1 MIAKSTIIA
10 GVVAAVGVG
19 IIRHVEIRTGFKTID
34 IGGPATGKFPLPDVV
49 KKNGVPITLALAPLA
64 AAYLVNKYF

>member
-19 IIRHVEIRTGFKTID
+19 IIRHVEFRTGVTTID
-34 IGGPATGKFPLPDVV
+34 VGGPATGKFPLPDVV
-49 KKNGVPITLALAPLA
+49 HKNGVPITFALAPFV
-64 AAYLVNKYF
+64 AAYLVNQYL

>member
-34 IGGPATGKFPLPDVV
+34 LDAPTTGKFPLPDVV
-49 KKNGVPITLALAPLA
+49 RKHGVPITLALAPFT
-64 AAYLVNKYF
+64 AAYIVNRFA